1 MDLQRRRAK
10 NQSWK
15 LGGKKYDSEMTSP
28 RSTASESL
36 KFQKEVTEYA
46 VRDDSHGYSP
56 EHCLQLKG
64 ISSLLCE

>member
-1 MDLQRRRAK
+1 
-10 NQSWK
+10 
-15 LGGKKYDSEMTSP
+15 MTSP

-64 ISSLLCE
+64 ISGLLCE

>member
-15 LGGKKYDSEMTSP
+15 LGGKKHDSEMTSP

-36 KFQKEVTEYA
+36 KFQKEGTEYA
-46 VRDDSHGYSP
+46 VRDDSHENSP
-56 EHCLQLKG
+56 
-64 ISSLLCE
+64 